1 MAPKASLSSDTSA
14 SPPPPTPTAAEWESF
29 EKNQSALPR
38 LTLAEEARTILASAK
53 MGHLATMENQ
63 GPSAGFPSGA
73 LVDYAVNPTTGLP
86 VVSLTTLSAHARHLA
101 ADDRVSL
108 TVGTSLA
115 SARVTITGR
124 MSKVPDADAA
134 QVREH
139 GWLVSTRTHTHTLS
153 LSLCFSVSLCVS
165 LSLFLWIYLLN
176 NPPCRCAR
184 PIWRRIPTRRGWTG
198 VIFPS
203 TA

>member
-1 MAPKASLSSDTSA
+1 MGGRI
-14 SPPPPTPTAAEWESF
+14 AE
-29 EKNQSALPR
+29 A
-38 LTLAEEARTILASAK
+38 
-53 MGHLATMENQ
+53 
-63 GPSAGFPSGA
+63 
-73 LVDYAVNPTTGLP
+73 TGLP

-153 LSLCFSVSLCVS
+153 VS
-165 LSLFLWIYLLN
+165 LSLSVSVCLSFYGSI
-176 NPPCRCAR
+176 
-184 PIWRRIPTRRGWTG
+184 
-198 VIFPS
+198 S
-203 TA
+203 